1 MAVAQRHRLE
11 FSDLTGVGFEGS
23 HQVHWQYVEVE
34 ATIQPSG
41 FIVPKVLIW
50 PDSRRFPISRISKCQ
65 MRDRD
70 NTWYYEV
77 IIGRATKQLWYRH
90 GAFFV
95 CVPEGGILHGGEPPS
110 MDRYELRK
118 RYGFNA

>member
-1 MAVAQRHRLE
+1 MAVAQRQRLE

-50 PDSRRFPISRISKCQ
+50 PDGRRFTISRISKCQ
-65 MRDRD
+65 MRDR
-70 NTWYYEV
+70 
-77 IIGRATKQLWYRH
+77 G
-90 GAFFV
+90 
-95 CVPEGGILHGGEPPS
+95 
-110 MDRYELRK
+110 
-118 RYGFNA
+118 

>member
-1 MAVAQRHRLE
+1 MRGLHISQPLHAKAYWPCATCLGAPE
-11 FSDLTGVGFEGS
+11 TACSCCPS
-23 HQVHWQYVEVE
+23 HPVQ
-34 ATIQPSG
+34 
-41 FIVPKVLIW
+41 L
-50 PDSRRFPISRISKCQ
+50 RFPIARISKCQ
-65 MRDRD
+65 LRDRD

-77 IIGRATKQLWYRH
+77 VIDKATKQLWYRH